1 MSTTSTPSRDRE
13 ATRSSPPERTPKRHP
28 ARFTPLVPA
37 IILLALFMLGPI
49 VWSFYGSFTNS
60 ALTGAAA
67 LHPEFIGLDNY
78 LKLFSSG
85 VFPKSL
91 LLTIIFVLGSAVV
104 GQTLLGLLL
113 AILMRGA
120 NGVVRGFVGTI
131 VVAAWVLPEIVSA
144 FVGYAYFSGHGT
156 LNGIL
161 SSLHVPTVNWLFSAP
176 MLAVILA
183 NTWRGTAFSMMLY
196 SAALTNVPSDVLEA
210 ATVDGA
216 GEWRKL
222 FSVTLPMIRRT
233 ITTTLMLITLQTLSI
248 FTLIY
253 VMTAGGPG
261 FNSSTLPILA
271 YQQAFKFANL
281 GYGTAIATILLIV
294 GAAFSVL
301 YLRIL
306 KPKVS

>member
-1 MSTTSTPSRDRE
+1 MASTTTEQVRSTPAPAAPNRR
-13 ATRSSPPERTPKRHP
+13 KRHP
-28 ARFTPLVPA
+28 TRFTPLVPA

-60 ALTGAAA
+60 ALTGSAA

-78 LKLFSSG
+78 VKLFSSS

-91 LLTIIFVLGSAVV
+91 LLTLVFVIGSAVV
-104 GQTLLGLLL
+104 GQTVLGLLL

-120 NGVVRGFVGTI
+120 NSIVRGVVGTI

-156 LNGIL
+156 LNAIL
-161 SSLHVPTVNWLFSAP
+161 SWLHVPTVDWLFSAP

-196 SAALTNVPSDVLEA
+196 SAALTNVPTDVLEA

-261 FNSSTLPILA
+261 FDSSTLPILA
-271 YQQAFKFANL
+271 YQQAFKFSNL

-294 GAAFSVL
+294 GAAFSVI
-301 YLRIL
+301 YLRVL
-306 KPKVS
+306 KPKVN